1 MPSLVAFVPVSV
13 LVVAVPGP
21 SVLFAVGRALTL
33 GRRSA
38 LLTVVGN
45 GAGLAV
51 QAATIATGVGAL
63 LAAMSGALVVLRVA
77 GGLYLGWLGV
87 QAIRRRREPAP
98 TVGPSSAGAG
108 ADLRAGFVVGVSNPK
123 TLVFLTAL
131 LPQFVPATAA
141 PAPQMAALGA
151 IFAVVAILGDS
162 VWALGAGAARGWF
175 ARSPRRL
182 QGVQAAGGVVLIGLG
197 TYSIASGARA

>member
-98 TVGPSSAGAG
+98 RVGSSAGGAG